1 VPLQFCWCSLV
12 LCDNVFF
19 CHLSSK
25 MNIVKEEAKHER
37 MRREELELKVQNI
50 RQQKLIVPSFGNA
63 SCSMEDEM
71 VNLVNSIRF
80 AWFEYPAQA
89 GATCTGLPFIYLYL

>member
-1 VPLQFCWCSLV
+1 
-12 LCDNVFF
+12 
-19 CHLSSK
+19 
-25 MNIVKEEAKHER
+25 
-37 MRREELELKVQNI
+37 
-50 RQQKLIVPSFGNA
+50 
-63 SCSMEDEM
+63 MEDEM